1 MRKRRLTDGI
11 GALLAVL
18 LATAGVA
25 RAGRTEESGPSRP
38 NFLIIL
44 ADDAGYSDLG
54 CFGGE
59 IETPNLDQLA
69 ENGIRFTHFYSTA
82 RCWPSRAALLT
93 GYYAQQVRMDPARRD
108 FGRMPP
114 WARMLPHYLEPAGYR
129 CYHSGKW
136 HIILEDR
143 PVADGRF
150 HRSYRMRDHDRFFSP
165 RVHFLDDQRLP
176 EVEPGTDYYTTT
188 AMADRAIEFLR
199 EHERDHAGKPWLT
212 FLAFTAPH
220 FPLHALQE
228 DIDKYAGRYEAGWD
242 EIRRLRLARL
252 QQLGIVPED
261 LPLPPLEADVVPG
274 WNMITREMEQ
284 QFGPLSERQGPA
296 WVRLSLEEVFGP
308 GEVGRAVPWDSLN
321 AEQQEFQAM
330 KMAIHAAMIDR
341 MDQEVGRVLEQSRA
355 MGERENTIVL
365 YMSDNGASAEI
376 IVRGDGH
383 DPDAAPGSAATY
395 LCLGPGWS
403 TAANTPLR
411 LHKHWAHEGGSVSP
425 LIFHWPARIERPAA
439 GQLRAT
445 PGHFIDI
452 LPTLLEAAGIEYQ
465 PAAPDAPPLPGRS
478 LLPALNADVE
488 IQREFIYLEH
498 AGHRGLRMG
507 DWKVVSRTD
516 DDNRWK
522 LYNLAEDR
530 NELANLAEEMPDKTQ
545 RLADRWAELHREFA
559 RQATTRYGEP
569 EATRRE

>member
-1 MRKRRLTDGI
+1 MRKLRMTRCA
-11 GALLAVL
+11 GALLLVL
-18 LATAGVA
+18 LTSPG
-25 RAGRTEESGPSRP
+25 AGRAALPEEESPSRP

-54 CFGGE
+54 CYGGE
-59 IETPNLDQLA
+59 IETPHLDRLA

-93 GYYAQQVRMDPARRD
+93 GYYAQQVRMDPVLRK

-129 CYHSGKW
+129 SYHSGKW
-136 HIILEDR
+136 HIHLEDR

-165 RVHFLDDQRLP
+165 RVHFLDDERLP
-176 EVEPGTDYYTTT
+176 EVKPGADYYTTT
-188 AMADRAIEFLR
+188 EMADRAIEFLQ
-199 EHERDHAGKPWLT
+199 EHEREHPGKPWLT

-228 DIDKYAGRYEAGWD
+228 DIDKYAGKYDAGWD
-242 EIRRLRLARL
+242 EIRRRRLGRMK
-252 QQLGIVPED
+252 QMGIVPEYVQ
-261 LPLPPLEADVVPG
+261 LPPLEAQVVPG
-274 WNMITREMEQ
+274 WNMITRDMQE
-284 QFGPLSERQGPA
+284 QFGPIAERRGPA

-308 GEVGRAVPWDSLN
+308 GEVGRAVPWGTLN

-341 MDQEVGRVLEQSRA
+341 MDQEIGRVLAQIEA
-355 MGERENTIVL
+355 MGDRENTIVM

-383 DPDAAPGSAATY
+383 DPDAPPGSAATY

-411 LHKHWAHEGGSVSP
+411 LHKHWTHEGGAASP
-425 LIFHWPARIERPAA
+425 LIVHWPAGIERQAA
-439 GQLRAT
+439 GQIRTT
-445 PGHFIDI
+445 PGHFVDI
-452 LPTLLEAAGIEYQ
+452 LPTMLEAAGIDYEP
-465 PAAPDAPPLPGRS
+465 PAPGAPPLPGRS
-478 LLPALNADVE
+478 LLPALNAEVE
-488 IQREFIYLEH
+488 IEREFIYLEH

-507 DWKVVSRTD
+507 DWKVVSRTGD
-516 DDNRWK
+516 GERWK

-530 NELANLAEEMPDKTQ
+530 NELNDLAGARPEKARRM
-545 RLADRWAELHREFA
+545 ADRWAELHQKFE

-569 EATRRE
+569 